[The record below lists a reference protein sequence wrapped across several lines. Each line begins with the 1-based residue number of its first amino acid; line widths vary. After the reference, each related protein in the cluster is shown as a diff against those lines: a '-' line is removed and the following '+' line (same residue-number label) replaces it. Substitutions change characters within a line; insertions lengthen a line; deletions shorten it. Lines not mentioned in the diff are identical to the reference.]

1 MYAKFGAKFEI
12 FSEIGTMHK
21 VMEHFLLVWTR
32 TDKNGFIMNT
42 FRAIPFKN
50 VKVGEE
56 FFEMVE
62 GGQKFGK
69 SGQGGSK

>member
-42 FRAIPFKN
+42 FRGMPSFVPKFAFL
-50 VKVGEE
+50 V
-56 FFEMVE
+56 VE
-62 GGQKFGK
+62 NGLRNPPI
-69 SGQGGSK
+69 